1 MIRLTLLHPQS
12 GQPLRQWRFET
23 ETLIRVGRAPGNEVI
38 LNNPIVSRFHLELRA
53 MTSDTDNGSG
63 ASRWLL
69 VNLSSNGTF
78 MAGAAISR
86 GIITDQAIVQLA
98 YEGPCLQ
105 VQIGA
110 RSPRPAAPPQLP
122 LPELTPPEVPSPV
135 LPPLESPTARASEVA
150 PLSPPRLP
158 TLCTHAGNPPENVFC
173 MHCGQPLQVEKTV
186 RQYQVLRVIGR
197 GGMGTTYLVW
207 QPDPEATVTS
217 AAVNPSA
224 PPSGKLQVLKEMN
237 ADVAQIPKAQ
247 ELFERE
253 ASTLRTLNHPGI
265 PQYSD
270 FFVEADKKYLVMELI
285 HGLDLEKWVRH
296 KGSIPVTQAIA
307 WMIQTCEI
315 LDYLHTRPTPIIHRD
330 IKPGNLLIR
339 SVDQQVVVIDFGA
352 VKAAGMAPGTRIG
365 AEGYSA
371 PEQIQG
377 RPLTQSDLYAIGPSL
392 VYLLTG
398 KNPLRFQKR
407 EDSWHRL
414 DLEKIEDLPRRLA
427 LVIQRVTEPNPGDR
441 YATAQD
447 LIRALK
453 SCLEAGE

>member
-12 GQPLRQWRFET
+12 GQPLRQWRFDT
-23 ETLIRVGRAPGNEVI
+23 ETLIRVGRAPGNDVI

-53 MTSDTDNGSG
+53 IASESDNGSG

-78 MAGAAISR
+78 MAGAAIAQ
-86 GIITDQAIVQLA
+86 GLITDQAIVQLA

-110 RSPRPAAPPQLP
+110 RSPRSAAPPPLP
-122 LPELTPPEVPSPV
+122 LPELPPPAVPPHE
-135 LPPLESPTARASEVA
+135 LPADQASEVTPA
-150 PLSPPRLP
+150 VPPPLPYP
-158 TLCTHAGNPPENVFC
+158 CTHAGNPPENVFC
-173 MHCGQPLQVEKTV
+173 MRCGQPLQVEKTV

-207 QPDPEATVTS
+207 HPDLTT
-217 AAVNPSA
+217 PSLDRS
-224 PPSGKLQVLKEMN
+224 PLLSGVPSGKLQVLKEMN

-285 HGLDLEKWVRH
+285 HGQDLEKWVRH
-296 KGSIPVTQAIA
+296 KGPIPVAQAIA

-352 VKAAGMAPGTRIG
+352 VKEAGMAPGTRIG

-398 KNPLRFQKR
+398 KNPLRLQKR
-407 EDSWHRL
+407 EDPWHRL
-414 DLEKIEDLPRRLA
+414 DLEKIESLPRRLA
-427 LVIQRVTEPNPGDR
+427 LVIQRVTEPDPGDR

-453 SCLEAGE
+453 SCLEASE